1 MERYV
6 VSVWIRWKEVAF
18 VMRNKW
24 QEGTSHGK
32 TRSRA
37 FWAEEMLPSVK
48 LSTGKHNRWFFLTSE
63 PSNPLS
69 LKCTPQALVSELPL
83 NHLSLPRMI
92 NTEFWINGTKFR
104 NVPALPGLLSSLAI
118 TVLQTRHG
126 QLVLFHFYAVT
137 TYIGPSD
144 KWLHTNVDVW

>member
-1 MERYV
+1 MLWVFGLGGR
-6 VSVWIRWKEVAF
+6 RWLLWWEINDRKEPAT
-18 VMRNKW
+18 
-24 QEGTSHGK
+24 EAGP

-37 FWAEEMLPSVK
+37 FWAEEMLPRVK
-48 LSTGKHNRWFFLTSE
+48 LSTGKHNRCFFLTSE

-69 LKCTPQALVSELPL
+69 LKCTPQALVSELPP

-92 NTEFWINGTKFR
+92 NTKFWINGTKFR

-126 QLVLFHFYAVT
+126 QLVLFRFYAVT
-137 TYIGPSD
+137 THIDPSD